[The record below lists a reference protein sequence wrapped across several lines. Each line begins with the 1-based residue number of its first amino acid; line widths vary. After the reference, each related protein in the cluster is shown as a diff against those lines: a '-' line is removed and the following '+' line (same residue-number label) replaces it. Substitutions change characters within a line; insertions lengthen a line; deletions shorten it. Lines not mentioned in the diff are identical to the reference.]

1 MKRMKKLENKI
12 AIVTG
17 ASKGIGTAI
26 AKNFAAEGAKVV
38 VNYAHSKDGAEKVV
52 KAITDNGGT
61 AIAIQADVSNETDVI
76 RLFNE
81 TIEAFGALDIL
92 VNNAGIYNYEP
103 IEAVSVATVQ
113 EQLNINILGPVL
125 TIREAVKLF
134 DDKGGSIINISSAA
148 SNLAMATGSVYSAT
162 KAALDTI
169 TVALSKEFTGKNIR
183 INSILPGSVE
193 TEGTHRTGVMGS
205 DFEQVL
211 IANTPLGRMGQ
222 PDDIAKVVT
231 FMASDDAAWI
241 TGEKIAVSGGIYGF

>member
-1 MKRMKKLENKI
+1 MKLENKV

-17 ASKGIGTAI
+17 ASKGIGAAI

-38 VNYAHSKDGAEKVV
+38 VNYAQSKESADQVV

-61 AIAIQADVSNETDVI
+61 AVAIQADVANESDVI
-76 RLFNE
+76 RLFEE
-81 TIEAFGALDIL
+81 TLKAFGAPDIL

-113 EQLNINILGPVL
+113 EQLKINILGPVL

-134 DDKGGSIINISSAA
+134 GDEGGSIINISSAA

-169 TVALSKEFTGKNIR
+169 TVALSKEFTGRNIR

-211 IANTPLGRMGQ
+211 IANTPLGRIGQ

>member
-1 MKRMKKLENKI
+1 MRLENKI

-26 AKNFAAEGAKVV
+26 AKNFATEGAKVI
-38 VNYAHSKDGAEKVV
+38 VNYAHSKEGADNVV
-52 KAITDNGGT
+52 KSITDNGGT
-61 AIAIQADVSNETDVI
+61 AIAVQADVSNEADVI
-76 RLFNE
+76 RLFYE
-81 TIEAFGALDIL
+81 TVKAFGTPDIL

-113 EQLNINILGPVL
+113 EQLNTNILGPVL
-125 TIREAVKLF
+125 TIREAVKSF
-134 DDKGGSIINISSAA
+134 GEKGGSIINISSAA

-169 TVALSKEFTGKNIR
+169 TVALSKEFTGRNIR

-211 IANTPLGRMGQ
+211 IANTPLGRIGQ

-231 FMASDDAAWI
+231 FMVSDDAAWI